1 MKKIFVFL
9 MVMLVLFSLTAC
21 GSSPITDEAGNEL
34 KNGEVM
40 FDNDA
45 EFVVSKIYMTDSKYG
60 EGFYALF
67 ENDEY
72 KFLAETSAKLFV
84 EYPEG
89 SVIKGHFVVT
99 YDKIEKALDSTFA
112 FEEHKLYCI
121 YCAEK

>member
-45 EFVVSKIYMTDSKYG
+45 EFVVSKIYLTDSKYG

-89 SVIKGHFVVT
+89 SVIKGHFIVT
-99 YDKIEKALDSTFA
+99 YDKIEKALDSTFT

-121 YCAEK
+121 YCAKK